1 MCVVLIIEDDVE
13 TSEAIEAALDS
24 EGHECLVAYDGE
36 DGLRQLVEEVPR
48 VVLLD
53 LELPGIQG
61 GDLLVE
67 KAKLSAVATIP
78 VIVITAVTN
87 PPVLDGTL
95 GTLRKPFLLDDLLDM
110 VAAAAGAPE
119 AAAG

>member
-61 GDLLVE
+61 TDLLVE

-87 PPVLDGTL
+87 PPILDGTL

-110 VAAAAGAPE
+110 VAAAGGAPE

>member
-36 DGLRQLVEEVPR
+36 DGLRQLVEERPQ

-61 GDLLVE
+61 RDLLVE
-67 KAKLSAVATIP
+67 KAKLTAVASIP
-78 VIVITAVTN
+78 VIVVTAVTN
-87 PPVLDGTL
+87 PPILDGTL
-95 GTLRKPFLLDDLLDM
+95 GTLRKPFSLDDLLER
-110 VAAAAGAPE
+110 VAAAARPPE